1 MFPDILNQP
10 QRELLSLLRKFS
22 KEYYM
27 VGGTA
32 IALYLGHRRSVDFD
46 LFTGKPIKRLRIK
59 RLIEESGFKT
69 ERLLF
74 EDKDQMHLVVHSVK
88 MTFFQYPYSI
98 SVTTDFEGIKMP
110 ELIDLAAMKALAL
123 GGRAKWKDYADLYF
137 LMKNGF
143 RLEDIA
149 ANAKRIFIGSFNA
162 KLFRAQ
168 LSFFEDI
175 DYAESIEFMPGK
187 EASEEEEN
195 WG

>member
-1 MFPDILNQP
+1 
-10 QRELLSLLRKFS
+10 
-22 KEYYM
+22 M

-74 EDKDQMHLVVHSVK
+74 EDKDQMHLVVQGVK
-88 MTFFQYPYSI
+88 MTFFQYPYFI
-98 SVTTDFEGIKMP
+98 PAVADFEGILKMP
-110 ELIDLAAMKALAL
+110 ELLELAAMKALAL

-137 LMKNGF
+137 LLKNGF
-143 RLEDIA
+143 GLEDIA
-149 ANAKRIFIGSFNA
+149 ANAKRLFGGRFNA

-187 EASEEEEN
+187 EVGLEEMKAFLLEAAVN
-195 WG
+195 SF